1 MTCDPESTPPET
13 PQAKRLRSWRASN
26 PPSQLGVFG
35 TLGGLLAVATV
46 TVNAGDARDVL
57 LLSVAW
63 LAYAVT
69 LWLARR

>member
-1 MTCDPESTPPET
+1 MTCDPEFTPPET
-13 PQAKRLRSWRASN
+13 PQAKRRSLRASN